1 MHWADEDQ
9 YVVPRSHE
17 RDCWGGGEWFLFPG
31 AASWKGPKWCRKVK
45 RWLKVK
51 SDPKWADFLQPSCLR
66 LFLWKGI
73 TSFDSSTHTRETPL
87 KVMVSGSVF
96 ILYLAITSTLP
107 SFHLLY
113 AGLLGPHQGEDDVLK
128 VSCIDVDFTDFDAL
142 FPSDLTMMV
151 KTFLS

>member
-1 MHWADEDQ
+1 
-9 YVVPRSHE
+9 
-17 RDCWGGGEWFLFPG
+17 
-31 AASWKGPKWCRKVK
+31 
-45 RWLKVK
+45 
-51 SDPKWADFLQPSCLR
+51 
-66 LFLWKGI
+66 
-73 TSFDSSTHTRETPL
+73 
-87 KVMVSGSVF
+87 MVSGSVF